1 MTELGT
7 FNKLR
12 VIKKTTYGVYL
23 DGQELGEIL
32 LPHKHFPEKCT
43 TGDTIE
49 VFLYLNAKEDVS
61 ATTQKPHAMK
71 GEFALMNVVS
81 VVSIGAFLDWNL
93 PKDLLV
99 PVSEQ
104 KQPMVEGMSYIVYV
118 YQDKKTNRIAASS
131 HINRYLDKQPADYC
145 EKQVVDL
152 LIGYETDLGYRA
164 IINNAHWG
172 VIYKNEVFQLLQ
184 RGQRIQGFIKKLRP
198 DGKIDL
204 CLQKPG
210 YSVADE
216 SSDKILQEI
225 KDKGGFIPVTDKS
238 SPDTIYSMFG
248 VSKKTYK
255 KAIGSLY
262 KKRLITIG
270 KDGIQ
275 LVNM

>member
-7 FNKLR
+7 FNKLM
-12 VIKKTTYGVYL
+12 VIKKTTRGVYL
-23 DGQELGEIL
+23 DGRELGEIL
-32 LPHKHFPEKCT
+32 LPHKHIPEKCT
-43 TGDTIE
+43 TGDIIE
-49 VFLYLNAKEDVS
+49 VFLYLNAQGDVS
-61 ATTQKPHAMK
+61 ATTKRPHAMV
-71 GEFALMNVVS
+71 GEFALMTVVS
-81 VVSIGAFLDWNL
+81 VVSIGAFLDWDL

-118 YQDKKTNRIAASS
+118 YRDERTNRIAASS
-131 HINRYLDKQPADYC
+131 HIDRYLDKQPAVYR
-145 EKQVVDL
+145 EKQAVDL
-152 LIGYETDLGYRA
+152 LIDYETELGYRA

-172 VIYKNEVFQLLQ
+172 VVYKNEVFQPLQ

-204 CLQKPG
+204 CLQKQG

-216 SSDKILQEI
+216 SSGKILQAL

-238 SPDTIYSMFG
+238 SPDTIYGMFG
-248 VSKKTYK
+248 VSKKNYK
-255 KAIGSLY
+255 KAIGALY

-275 LVNM
+275 LVTM

>member
-7 FNKLR
+7 FNKLS
-12 VIKKTTYGVYL
+12 VTKKTTYGVYL
-23 DGQELGEIL
+23 DGRELGEIL
-32 LPHKHFPEKCT
+32 LPHKHIPEKCT
-43 TGDTIE
+43 TGDIIE
-49 VFLYLNAKEDVS
+49 VFLYLNAQGDVS
-61 ATTQKPHAMK
+61 ATTKRPHAIV
-71 GEFALMNVVS
+71 GEFALMTVVS
-81 VVSIGAFLDWNL
+81 IVSIGAFLDWGL

-118 YQDKKTNRIAASS
+118 YRDERTNRIAASS
-131 HINRYLDKQPADYC
+131 HIDRYLDKQPAAYR
-145 EKQVVDL
+145 EKQAVDL
-152 LIGYETDLGYRA
+152 LIGYETELGYRA

-172 VIYKNEVFQLLQ
+172 VVYKNEVFQPLQ

-198 DGKIDL
+198 DAKIDL

-210 YSVADE
+210 YSWADA
-216 SSDKILQEI
+216 SSEKILQAL
-225 KDKGGFIPVTDKS
+225 KDKGGFISVTDKS
-238 SPDTIYSMFG
+238 SPDTIYGMFG

-255 KAIGSLY
+255 KAIGALY

-275 LVNM
+275 LVNI